1 MRCPRVCRV
10 LYHQCRTILCCPYCR
25 RLSRFFRALTH
36 QHCLSV
42 DCHPL
47 TYRLS
52 QSKSKTL
59 ILYVFRIPRSL
70 LSTSTPANL
79 SAVTICRASAR
90 SPRATHDGC
99 PLACL
104 FGCLGLGLYLDL
116 DLNLQLGPHTSLLF
130 TLSPSTLFLG
140 LTHCLSGCTLL
151 TPNGNPL
158 SLTLTLSPYLLSST
172 FCPLFLAHPVPFSC
186 PQTIASS
193 LLTFVND
200 LAHPSLTCTVRSS
213 VRLSLA

>member
-1 MRCPRVCRV
+1 V
-10 LYHQCRTILCCPYCR
+10 LCCPYCR
-25 RLSRFFRALTH
+25 RLSRFFLALTH
-36 QHCLSV
+36 KHCLSV

-47 TYRLS
+47 PYRLS
-52 QSKSKTL
+52 QSKSKSL

-70 LSTSTPANL
+70 LSTSTPANV

-90 SPRATHDGC
+90 SPRATYDGW
-99 PLACL
+99 PLTYL
-104 FGCLGLGLYLDL
+104 FGCLGLGLDLDL
-116 DLNLQLGPHTSLLF
+116 DLQLGPHTSLPF
-130 TLSPSTLFLG
+130 TLSPSTLFPG

-158 SLTLTLSPYLLSST
+158 SLTLSPYLLSST
-172 FCPLFLAHPVPFSC
+172 FCPLFLAHLAPFSC

-193 LLTFVND
+193 LLTFIDN

-213 VRLSLA
+213 VGLSLAWF